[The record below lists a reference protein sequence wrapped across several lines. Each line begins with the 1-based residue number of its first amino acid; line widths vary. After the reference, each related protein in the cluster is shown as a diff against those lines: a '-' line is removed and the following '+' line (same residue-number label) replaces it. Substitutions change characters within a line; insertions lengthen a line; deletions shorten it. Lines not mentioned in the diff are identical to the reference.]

1 MNAGR
6 LALAVSSAAVALL
19 VACSSE
25 DAATDSPADPTT
37 LAGDD
42 AGTSSSGASGS
53 SGTSSGASS
62 GASGS
67 SGASSGDGGA
77 SSGDGGPDPACTS
90 AAAEPQ
96 AAAQIGTWLDQ
107 LPYGNPT
114 GTAKTEVIEAI
125 LRTCHVFAPAN
136 AAFTKKYCHAHL
148 VAAILKESSYD
159 PALLGKDAYSKRAIG
174 NQTAN
179 DPSVGLLQIRFSATV
194 KDYALLGHLDKM
206 ACIGCDIP
214 QELVTNANQSNDSTF
229 WAVTGPTK
237 YMSLM
242 QKRACNVGFGA
253 WYYYEN
259 ATGNGNGS
267 KTTYAE
273 QYCAGQGTS
282 ANLVTGLRSHLMGPD
297 VGRGVIANIAGVNAL
312 QNSDSNSYEYVT
324 EIKSRFDGMIGAVSG
339 THPFFVLLQPEKP
352 RYCR

>member
-6 LALAVSSAAVALL
+6 LALAVSSAAFALV
-19 VACSSE
+19 VACSGD
-25 DAATDSPADPTT
+25 DAGADAPVDPTT
-37 LAGDD
+37 LAGED
-42 AGTSSSGASGS
+42 AGTS
-53 SGTSSGASS
+53 TS
-62 GASGS
+62 SGS
-67 SGASSGDGGA
+67 SGASSGSSGA
-77 SSGDGGPDPACTS
+77 SSGSSGATSSGDGGVDPACTS

-114 GTAKTEVIEAI
+114 GTARAEVIEAI
-125 LRTCHVFAPAN
+125 LRTCHVFAPSN

-159 PALLGKDAYSKRAIG
+159 PALLGKDAYSKRPIG

-206 ACIGCDIP
+206 TCIGCDIP

-273 QYCAGQGTS
+273 QYCAGQGTA

-312 QNSDSNSYEYVT
+312 QNSDSSSYEYVT

-339 THPFFVLLQPEKP
+339 THPFFALLQPEKP
-352 RYCR
+352 RYCRP